1 MGVASAIGPGLSIS
15 TPTVYTT
22 QNKKEKAASAIQA
35 GPHFILYLGVLSL
48 YPIYI
53 GQFLVVI
60 LDPKN
65 EDRLMQ
71 NSQSALAA
79 FLQGWTVVGTQPI
92 NATRLMFHHCLSQDG
107 PRDANTAYHPLPIYA
122 QPPTIPSFHP
132 QSISSS
138 LDSMSDVTSTP
149 GLGFDTR
156 SIWNGVRAH
165 CSLKQYSFHE
175 VLEDINSK
183 IKTLVKESTLCA
195 EGSVALSWSKTM
207 AFSFMQT
214 QELIQKKAP
223 ALWLVLTMAAIGN
236 GNIGRL
242 LGIWKEAKEGARG
255 CGSNNMRDPWLVSE
269 ASLMHLVY

>member
-1 MGVASAIGPGLSIS
+1 
-15 TPTVYTT
+15 
-22 QNKKEKAASAIQA
+22 
-35 GPHFILYLGVLSL
+35 
-48 YPIYI
+48 
-53 GQFLVVI
+53 
-60 LDPKN
+60 
-65 EDRLMQ
+65 MQ

-79 FLQGWTVVGTQPI
+79 FLQGQTIAGTQPI
-92 NATRLMFHHCLSQDG
+92 NATRLMFHHHLSQDG

-214 QELIQKKAP
+214 QELIQKKAL
-223 ALWLVLTMAAIGN
+223 ALWSVLTMAAIGN
-236 GNIGRL
+236 GNIGHL

-269 ASLMHLVY
+269 ASLTHPVY